1 MITRYNL
8 GRSEC
13 YQAWNEHR
21 HSGTGILDVSIQG
34 SLTEG
39 QLPFHPA
46 SIPALLTRS
55 TPTLISYQEKQVWIT
70 ALLQQQG
77 CLIGTPVLSHSQ
89 DFHAL
94 LLLSLTLDCLF
105 ATHTPYFFCPSILPG
120 KGFLCNYFFLV
131 SSILPYLHP
140 VLMVLIPLLG
150 KLSFYRFSSESP
162 MIPSSDTWGLAPVA
176 THEDVTIC
184 LALSL
189 PLVQCS
195 QSLLSCRVLPSPEV
209 FVSHSISVAT
219 GQWPG
224 HFLQP

>member
-8 GRSEC
+8 GRYEC

-21 HSGTGILDVSIQG
+21 HSGTGILDVSIQD

-39 QLPFHPA
+39 QVPFHPA

-55 TPTLISYQEKQVWIT
+55 TPTITSYQEKQVWIT

-77 CLIGTPVLSHSQ
+77 CLIRTPVLSHSQ

-94 LLLSLTLDCLF
+94 LPLSLTLDCLF

-162 MIPSSDTWGLAPVA
+162 MIPSSEWHVRLGSCSHPRGCHHLLGTIPTSCPVLTVFA
-176 THEDVTIC
+176 VMLCPAKSGGFCVT
-184 LALSL
+184 
-189 PLVQCS
+189 
-195 QSLLSCRVLPSPEV
+195 
-209 FVSHSISVAT
+209 FH
-219 GQWPG
+219 
-224 HFLQP
+224 